1 MGIIDIVI
9 ILLILFGGLIGFQ
22 EGVIKKTTS
31 FLGLFVVVI
40 ISFILKNYLSS
51 FFYEYLP
58 FFNFGGII
66 KGVGVIN
73 ILIYE
78 VVAFFVI
85 FGALM
90 CILRM
95 LLVVTG
101 LVEKILQATIFLSI
115 PSKILGIFVGA
126 LEAYVYVFLGLFI
139 LSMPM
144 FNVVNLNNSNLANI
158 ILKDTPIISNF
169 TEDTAD
175 TYMKVYNLLHN
186 DSNKSNKELNEEI
199 LTLLIDKGVVTKE
212 SADHL
217 IRSGKIAVN
226 DDNFIENLS

>member
-1 MGIIDIVI
+1 MGIIDIII
-9 ILLILFGGLIGFQ
+9 ILLILFGGLIGFK

-58 FFNFGGII
+58 FFNFGG
-66 KGVGVIN
+66 IN

>member
-1 MGIIDIVI
+1 M
-9 ILLILFGGLIGFQ
+9 
-22 EGVIKKTTS
+22 
-31 FLGLFVVVI
+31 
-40 ISFILKNYLSS
+40 
-51 FFYEYLP
+51 
-58 FFNFGGII
+58 
-66 KGVGVIN
+66 
-73 ILIYE
+73 
-78 VVAFFVI
+78 
-85 FGALM
+85 
-90 CILRM
+90 
-95 LLVVTG
+95 
-101 LVEKILQATIFLSI
+101 
-115 PSKILGIFVGA
+115 
-126 LEAYVYVFLGLFI
+126 
-139 LSMPM
+139 
-144 FNVVNLNNSNLANI
+144 ANI